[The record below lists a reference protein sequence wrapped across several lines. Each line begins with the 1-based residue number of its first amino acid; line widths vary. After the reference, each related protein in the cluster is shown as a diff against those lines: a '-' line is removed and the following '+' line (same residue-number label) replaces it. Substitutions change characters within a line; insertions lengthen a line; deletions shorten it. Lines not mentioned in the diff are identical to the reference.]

1 MLFAAAV
8 AAALAA
14 AFDFVT
20 VADRTGFV
28 ETGRA
33 EELRVL
39 CERLRSVGQDCEVLG
54 TTPEGRPLH
63 AYVLSSVP
71 AAERATSSV
80 FKTRPTVLLIGGIH
94 AGEIDGKDASIQI
107 VKRLLGGIGGPK
119 PVRGGLDGVLDA
131 VTVVIVPVYNLDGHE
146 RFGRNHRPN
155 QVGPKE
161 TGWRVTSQNLNL
173 NRDWAKADA
182 PETRMMLGLIE
193 RYDPVVVMDLH
204 VTDGAK
210 FRHDIA
216 VLVEPWHDD
225 GTDGPLLPPAK
236 ALSAGLLDDL
246 TKTGHHPLDFYP
258 AFEVDDDPTS
268 GFAAG
273 VVPAR
278 LTHGYMARR
287 GRIGVL
293 IETHA
298 WLPYKAR
305 VQATVDVIAAF
316 LQRARTDAAGW
327 RMAADD
333 TDRLRARLP
342 GRTVDIA
349 FVSDP
354 ATTKTIDFLGYAYT
368 RVPSEVSGAL
378 WTRYDVTKPVT
389 WKVPLVTGVK
399 ASASVTAPAA
409 YAVLPGFAGPITE
422 RLLAHGI
429 AWSTLSAPAVVEAGT
444 FKVENVAFGSRP
456 YEGRQTA
463 TITGAWAAATTTTLP
478 AGTVVV
484 PVAQARGRLVVE
496 FMEPGA
502 RESFAGWGFFNARFE
517 QKEYMENYVAEEVAR
532 TLLKDETIRAAFT
545 ERLRAD
551 PAFAKDPAARLAFF
565 YRRHPSFDA
574 VLDTLPVLRLGAL
587 PTTDATRWHTVEFT
601 TGAPPG

>member
-1 MLFAAAV
+1 MLLAAV
-8 AAALAA
+8 AALAA
-14 AFDFVT
+14 AAAPFDVVT
-20 VADRTGFV
+20 VADRTAFT

-39 CERLRSVGQDCEVLG
+39 CERLRGVGQGCEVIG
-54 TTPEGRPLH
+54 ATPEGRPLH
-63 AYVLSSVP
+63 AWVLSSVP
-71 AAERATSSV
+71 AAERATSAAFAS
-80 FKTRPTVLLIGGIH
+80 RPTVLLIGGIH

-107 VKRLLGGIGGPK
+107 VKRLLGGTGGPK
-119 PVRGGLDGVLDA
+119 AVKGGLEGVLDA
-131 VTVVIVPVYNLDGHE
+131 VTIVVVPVYNLDGHE
-146 RFGRNHRPN
+146 RFGQNQRPN

-182 PETRMMLGLIE
+182 PETRLMLSLLQ

-236 ALSAGLLDDL
+236 ALSTGLLADL
-246 TKTGHHPLDFYP
+246 TKAGHLPLDFYP

-268 GFAAG
+268 GFAVG

-278 LTHGYMARR
+278 LTHGYVARR

-327 RMAADD
+327 RRAADE
-333 TDRLRARLP
+333 TDRLRTQLP
-342 GRTVDIA
+342 GRTVDVA
-349 FVSDP
+349 FASDP
-354 ATTKTIDFLGYAYT
+354 TTTKTIDFLGYAYT

-378 WTRYDVTKPVT
+378 WTRYDDKKPVT

-399 ASASVTAPAA
+399 ASATVTAPVA
-409 YAVLPGFAGPITE
+409 YAVLPGFAGPVTE
-422 RLLAHGI
+422 RLSAHGI
-429 AWSTLSAPAVVEAGT
+429 AWSTLAAPVAVDAGT
-444 FKVENVAFGSRP
+444 FKVDAVTFGAKP

-463 TITGAWAAATTTTLP
+463 SITGAWTKAKTTTLP
-478 AGTVVV
+478 AGTVIV

-496 FMEPGA
+496 LMEPGA
-502 RESFAGWGFFNARFE
+502 RESFAHWGHFNSRFE
-517 QKEYMENYVAEEVAR
+517 QKEYMEDYVAEEVAR
-532 TLLKDETIRAAFT
+532 VMLKDEATRAAFA
-545 ERLRAD
+545 ERLRSD

-574 VLDTLPVLRLGAL
+574 VLDVLPVLRLEAL
-587 PTTDATRWHTVEFT
+587 PATAATTR
-601 TGAPPG
+601 

>member
-8 AAALAA
+8 AALVAA
-14 AFDFVT
+14 AAPFDVAT
-20 VADRTGFV
+20 VADRTGFK

-39 CERLRSVGQDCEVLG
+39 CERLREVGQGCEVLG
-54 TTPEGRPLH
+54 ATPEGRPLH

-71 AAERATSSV
+71 AAMRATSQA
-80 FKTRPTVLLIGGIH
+80 FQGRPRVLLIGGIH

-107 VKRLLGGIGGPK
+107 VKRLLGGTGGPK
-119 PVRGGLDGVLDA
+119 PVQGGLDGVLDA
-131 VTVVIVPVYNLDGHE
+131 VTVIVVPVYNLDGHE
-146 RFGRNHRPN
+146 RFGANQRPN

-173 NRDWAKADA
+173 NRDWAKADS
-182 PETRMMLGLIE
+182 PETRMMLALLQ

-236 ALSAGLLDDL
+236 ALSTGLLQDL
-246 TKTGHHPLDFYP
+246 SATGHLPLDFYP
-258 AFEVDDDPTS
+258 AFEVDDDPAS
-268 GFAAG
+268 GFAVG

-278 LTHGYMARR
+278 LTHGYVARR

-305 VQATVDVIAAF
+305 VQATVEVIAA
-316 LQRARTDAAGW
+316 LLRRARADAAGW
-327 RMAADD
+327 RKAADD
-333 TDRLRARLP
+333 TDRLRSQLP
-342 GRTVDIA
+342 GRTVDVA

-354 ATTKTIDFLGYAYT
+354 ATTRTIDFLGYAYT

-378 WTRYDVTKPVT
+378 WTRYDDTSPVT

-399 ASASVTAPAA
+399 ASATVMAPAA
-409 YAVLPGFAGPITE
+409 YAVLPGFVGPVTE
-422 RLLAHGI
+422 RLTAHGI
-429 AWSTLSAPAVVEAGT
+429 AWSTLSAPLVVDAAT
-444 FKVENVAFGSRP
+444 FNVDTVTFGAKP

-463 TITGAWAAATTTTLP
+463 SIAGAWGTATKTTLP
-478 AGTVVV
+478 GGTVIV

-502 RESFAGWGFFNARFE
+502 SESFAHWGHFNSRFE
-517 QKEYMENYVAEEVAR
+517 QKEYMEDYVAEEVAR
-532 TLLKDETIRAAFT
+532 VMLKEDATRAAFA
-545 ERLRAD
+545 ERLRTD
-551 PAFAKDPAARLAFF
+551 PAFARDPAARLAFF

-574 VLDTLPVLRLGAL
+574 VHEILPVLRLEAL
-587 PTTDATRWHTVEFT
+587 P
-601 TGAPPG
+601 APPPPR